1 MAITLSLLLV
11 FLLVRYVLPQV
22 LRAVLGNFVRQQVH
36 KAQQGGFYPPNAQQ
50 PGGYTTQ
57 GQGQGQRQGQGYQQD
72 HREPATKPG
81 QVRVEYVP
89 PTTSASERKHEF
101 RGGEYVD
108 YEELP

>member
-1 MAITLSLLLV
+1 MLLV
-11 FLLVRYVLPQV
+11 FLLVRFVLPQV

-36 KAQQGGFYPPNAQQ
+36 KAQQGGFYPPTGAQAND
-50 PGGYTTQ
+50 
-57 GQGQGQRQGQGYQQD
+57 YQSQAQ
-72 HREPATKPG
+72 REPAAKPG

-108 YEELP
+108 YEEVK

>member
-1 MAITLSLLLV
+1 M
-11 FLLVRYVLPQV
+11 

-50 PGGYTTQ
+50 PGGYQAQSQEQAQ
-57 GQGQGQRQGQGYQQD
+57 G
-72 HREPATKPG
+72 EPATKPG

-108 YEELP
+108 YEEVK

>member
-1 MAITLSLLLV
+1 MASTLSLLLV

-50 PGGYTTQ
+50 SGGYQ
-57 GQGQGQRQGQGYQQD
+57 AQSQQ
-72 HREPATKPG
+72 EPATKPG

-108 YEELP
+108 YEEVK